1 MLSSLVDQIQEL
13 SRGKEQSDGAEERS
27 RGREHWTRGEEQRR
41 ELEGGSI
48 GAEEGAGGL
57 TFGLASGHWGEERP
71 AGRGAPSEEGAPGG
85 EGMEAPGR
93 EGDRREE

>member
-1 MLSSLVDQIQEL
+1 MEQR
-13 SRGKEQSDGAEERS
+13 RGAEGGSTGPEERS
-27 RGREHWTRGEEQRR
+27 RGREQRR
-41 ELEGGSI
+41 EPEGGSI

-57 TFGLASGHWGEERP
+57 TFGLASGHWAEERP
-71 AGRGAPSEEGAPGG
+71 AGRGAPGEEGAPGG